1 MTVDAQ
7 LSRAVAG
14 PDRTTLIV
22 YLGALTAMFMGV
34 LDMNI
39 VVTALPTI
47 AHDLGNVHLL
57 GWVGAA
63 YLLSTAAASPFYG
76 KLGDMYGRKPVVIFA
91 VGVFLLGSLLC
102 GFAWSMEALI
112 GARVIQGIGG
122 GGLMVSAFAIIGELF
137 EPRERARY
145 QGYSS
150 AVFTLGSVLG
160 PVGGGYLTDLLGW
173 RSIFLVNIP
182 IGVAVLAIVMIGMRR
197 KANTVHHSIDIL
209 GGVLLAI
216 ATVAIVYWSDH
227 VLEPT
232 GQDVWTYLL
241 PVIGAVAI
249 VAFVLVERRA
259 AEPII
264 PLRLFANRTITMV
277 TIVSVLG
284 GMSTLG
290 LYFYFALFM
299 QMITGLPP
307 GELGLLFL
315 PMSVT
320 VAVVSITAGRIVA
333 STGRYKWL
341 TVAGMAVGIGLMLF
355 YANMD
360 ANTPLWVLCVASMA
374 FGVSMGLTM
383 QTLVVAIQA
392 AAPLQDIG
400 AATGL
405 ITQARTIGASLGL
418 ALNGAVMVL
427 GLTHATVTLA
437 PEAAAAIPG
446 GLAAITPKS
455 LDGLAGP
462 IRDAVLHAYAGGFAP
477 TYLFVGVLYLI
488 ATVLL
493 ALLPN
498 AQIPKRAH

>member
-418 ALNGAVMVL
+418 ALNGAV
-427 GLTHATVTLA
+427 
-437 PEAAAAIPG
+437 
-446 GLAAITPKS
+446 
-455 LDGLAGP
+455 
-462 IRDAVLHAYAGGFAP
+462 
-477 TYLFVGVLYLI
+477 
-488 ATVLL
+488 
-493 ALLPN
+493 
-498 AQIPKRAH
+498 

>member
-1 MTVDAQ
+1 MTIDAQ
-7 LSRAVAG
+7 LSRAEAG

-63 YLLSTAAASPFYG
+63 YLLSTGAASPFYG

-91 VGVFLLGSLLC
+91 VTVFLLGSLLC

-182 IGVAVLAIVMIGMRR
+182 IGLAVLAIVALGMRR
-197 KANTVHHSIDIL
+197 KANAVHHRIDIL

-241 PVIGAVAI
+241 PVIGAVAV

-264 PLRLFANRTITMV
+264 PLRLFANRTISMV

-320 VAVVSITAGRIVA
+320 VAVVSIAAGRIVA

-360 ANTPLWVLCVASMA
+360 ANTPLWVLCIASMA

-427 GLTHATVTLA
+427 GLTHATAALA
-437 PEAAAAIPG
+437 PDVAAAIPG

-455 LDGLAGP
+455 LEGLAGP
-462 IRDAVLHAYAGGFAP
+462 VRDAVLHGYATGFAP
-477 TYLFVGVLYLI
+477 TYLFVGGLYLA

-493 ALLPN
+493 ALLPD
-498 AQIPKRAH
+498 AQIPKRVH

>member
-1 MTVDAQ
+1 MTIDAQ
-7 LSRAVAG
+7 LSRAEAG

-63 YLLSTAAASPFYG
+63 YLLSTGAASPFYG

-91 VGVFLLGSLLC
+91 VTVFLLGSLLC

-182 IGVAVLAIVMIGMRR
+182 IGLAVLAIVALGMRR
-197 KANTVHHSIDIL
+197 KANAVHHRIDIL

-216 ATVAIVYWSDH
+216 ATVAVVYWSDH

-241 PVIGAVAI
+241 PVIGAVAV

-264 PLRLFANRTITMV
+264 PLRLFANRTISMV

-320 VAVVSITAGRIVA
+320 VAVVSIAAGRIVA

-360 ANTPLWVLCVASMA
+360 ANTPLWVLCIASMA

-427 GLTHATVTLA
+427 GLTHATVALA
-437 PEAAAAIPG
+437 PDVAAAIPG

-455 LDGLAGP
+455 LEGLAGP
-462 IRDAVLHAYAGGFAP
+462 VRDAVLHGYATGFAP
-477 TYLFVGVLYLI
+477 TYLFVGGLYLA

-493 ALLPN
+493 ALLPD